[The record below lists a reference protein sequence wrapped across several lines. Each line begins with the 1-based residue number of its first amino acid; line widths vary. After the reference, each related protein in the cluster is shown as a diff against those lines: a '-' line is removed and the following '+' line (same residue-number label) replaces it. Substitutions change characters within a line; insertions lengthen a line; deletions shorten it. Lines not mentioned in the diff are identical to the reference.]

1 MICIVRVRCFL
12 SINASIYQNKEHLD
26 LCRFNFDEGKFAA
39 IHFEEVELV
48 IWICHCQQYRRIYR
62 YLKDVSAVHF
72 KSLVELDPIGRRD
85 MIYYS
90 I

>member
-1 MICIVRVRCFL
+1 MDALNYWIYVGK
-12 SINASIYQNKEHLD
+12 NASIYQNKEHLD

-48 IWICHCQQYRRIYR
+48 IWICHRQQYRRIYR

-72 KSLVELDPIGRRD
+72 NSLVELDPIGRRD